1 MMSIGKKILKGFLCC
16 LLLIAWVIAQA
27 DEPEQRNSHL
37 VDMADGLNSQAFM
50 NAKNPD
56 ALWSSSMLVPWTRT
70 NVIKAYE
77 NGQADSKITDTDQLV
92 NIRVMYGLD
101 LDHTRAS
108 FSPSSAQN
116 ELFRQMARHCSA
128 GFQKV
133 GEWSELV
140 ENSDYYL
147 YYQFQCID
155 KTH

>member
-1 MMSIGKKILKGFLCC
+1 MILRAKVIRFFLCC
-16 LLLIAWVIAQA
+16 LLLIAWGITQA
-27 DEPEQRNSHL
+27 DEQKQQNTHL
-37 VDMADGLNSQAFM
+37 VDMADGLNAQAFM

-77 NGQADSKITDTDQLV
+77 SGKEDSKITDADQLV
-92 NIRVMYGLD
+92 NIRVLYSLD
-101 LDHTRAS
+101 TDNTHAA

-116 ELFRQMARHCSA
+116 ELFRQMAHHCSA

-155 KTH
+155 KTP

>member
-1 MMSIGKKILKGFLCC
+1 MAIGKKMLKLFLCC
-16 LLLIAWVIAQA
+16 LLLVAWVITQA
-27 DEPEQRNSHL
+27 DESEQPRNHL
-37 VDMADGLNSQAFM
+37 VDMADGLNAQAFM

-77 NGQADSKITDTDQLV
+77 TGKEDSKITDTDQLV
-92 NIRVMYGLD
+92 NIRVMYGLNPD
-101 LDHTRAS
+101 NTRAS

-116 ELFRQMARHCSA
+116 ELFRQMAHHCST

-155 KTH
+155 KAH

>member
-1 MMSIGKKILKGFLCC
+1 MNLGKKLVKLFLCC
-16 LLLIAWVIAQA
+16 VLIVAWGITLA
-27 DEPEQRNSHL
+27 DESGQHNNHL
-37 VDMADGLNSQAFM
+37 VDMADGLNAQAFM

-77 NGQADSKITDTDQLV
+77 NGQENSKVTDTDQLI

-101 LDHTRAS
+101 ADHTRTS

-116 ELFRQMARHCSA
+116 ELFRQMARHCTA

-133 GEWSELV
+133 GEWSEWV

-155 KTH
+155 KTP

>member
-1 MMSIGKKILKGFLCC
+1 MKPREKVMKLFLCC
-16 LLLIAWVIAQA
+16 LLLIAWGVAQA
-27 DEPEQRNSHL
+27 DESEQRNNHL
-37 VDMADGLNSQAFM
+37 VDMADGLNAQAFM

-77 NGQADSKITDTDQLV
+77 KGKEDSKITDADQLV
-92 NIRVMYGLD
+92 NIRVMYSLD
-101 LDHTRAS
+101 SDNARAA
-108 FSPSSAQN
+108 FTPSSAQN

-155 KTH
+155 KAP

>member
-1 MMSIGKKILKGFLCC
+1 MKPRKKVMKLFLCC
-16 LLLIAWVIAQA
+16 LLLIAWGISQA
-27 DEPEQRNSHL
+27 DESEQQNNHL
-37 VDMADGLNSQAFM
+37 VDMADGLNAQAFM

-77 NGQADSKITDTDQLV
+77 SSKEDSKITDTDQLV
-92 NIRVMYGLD
+92 NIRVMYSLD
-101 LDHTRAS
+101 PKQTRPFS
-108 FSPSSAQN
+108 SPSSAQN
-116 ELFRQMARHCSA
+116 ELFRQMAHYCSA

-133 GEWSELV
+133 GEWSEQV

-155 KTH
+155 KAH